1 MRIWSLHP
9 KYLDPKGLVAL
20 WRETLL
26 AQKVLLGQTKGYTAH
41 PQLHRFRECAD
52 PVLAIGTYLREVA
65 AEAARRGYEFDDSK
79 IVCFDDRLKIPV
91 QRGQIQYE
99 WAHLL
104 RKLKE
109 RAPHL
114 HDACASLV
122 RPMPHPLFRIVP
134 GDIEHWERM

>member
-41 PQLHRFRECAD
+41 PQLHRFHECAD
-52 PVLAIGTYLREVA
+52 PVLSIGTYLRAVA
-65 AEAARRGYEFDDSK
+65 AEAARRGYAFDDSK
-79 IVCFDDRLKIPV
+79 IFCFDDSLKMPV
-91 QRGQIQYE
+91 RRGQLEYE
-99 WAHLL
+99 WMHLL

-109 RAPHL
+109 RAPDL
-114 HDACASLV
+114 HEAHAPLV
-122 RPMPHPLFRIVP
+122 RPVPHPLFRIIP
-134 GDIEHWERM
+134 GNVEHWERM